1 MKIYNQEKTQ
11 ILENPD
17 LSAGTFQ
24 KDKILV
30 ASHAAVAEKSAEEYA
45 AELQAQGATVETI
58 NGKLYEIVQVFPN
71 GGKSVREIKATPA
84 QEAWNEYEDIQVYIP
99 YTAEELQA
107 QTLAKIRGRR
117 AQECFPIVNRGALW
131 YEKLTEAQ
139 RQELSEWY
147 EAWLDAP
154 ETGVVPTA
162 LEWLDSASSQKS

>member
-17 LSAGTFQ
+17 LSAGRLQ

-30 ASHAAVAEKSAEEYA
+30 GAHAAVAEKSAAEYA
-45 AELQAQGATVETI
+45 AELEAQGATVEQI
-58 NGKLYEIVQVFPN
+58 RGKFYNVVKVFPN
-71 GGKSVREIKATPA
+71 GGKTVREIKGTPA

-107 QTLAKIRGRR
+107 QTLSKIRGRR
-117 AQECFPIVNRGALW
+117 AQECFPIVNRGVLW
-131 YEKLTEAQ
+131 YKKLTEAQ
-139 RQELSEWY
+139 RQELSAWY

-154 ETGVVPTA
+154 QTGVVPEP
-162 LEWLDSASSQKS
+162 LSWL

>member
-17 LSAGTFQ
+17 LSAGTLQ

-30 ASHAAVAEKSAEEYA
+30 ASHPAVAAKSAEEYA

-71 GGKSVREIKATPA
+71 GGKTVREIKGTPA

-107 QTLAKIRGRR
+107 QTLSKIRGRR
-117 AQECFPIVNRGALW
+117 AAECFPIVNRGVLW
-131 YEKLTEAQ
+131 YKKLTEAQ
-139 RQELSEWY
+139 RQELSAWY

-154 ETGVVPTA
+154 QTGVVPEP
-162 LEWLDSASSQKS
+162 LSWL

>member
-17 LSAGTFQ
+17 LSAGRLQ

-30 ASHAAVAEKSAEEYA
+30 QAHAAVAAKSAEEYA

-71 GGKSVREIKATPA
+71 GGRSVREIKATPA

-107 QTLAKIRGRR
+107 QTLSKIRGRR
-117 AQECFPIVNRGALW
+117 AAECFPIVNRGVLW

-154 ETGVVPTA
+154 ETGIVPDA
-162 LEWLDSASSQKS
+162 PVWLNTVARQG

>member
-17 LSAGTFQ
+17 LSAGRLQ

-30 ASHAAVAEKSAEEYA
+30 ASHPAVAEKSAAEYA
-45 AELQAQGATVETI
+45 AELEAQGATVEQI
-58 NGKLYEIVQVFPN
+58 RGKFYNVVKVFPN
-71 GGKSVREIKATPA
+71 GGKTVREIKGTPA

-107 QTLAKIRGRR
+107 QTLSKIRGRR
-117 AQECFPIVNRGALW
+117 AQECFPIVNRGVLW
-131 YEKLTEAQ
+131 YKKLTEAQ
-139 RQELSEWY
+139 RQELSAWY

-154 ETGVVPTA
+154 QTGVVPEP
-162 LEWLDSASSQKS
+162 LSWL

>member
-17 LSAGTFQ
+17 LSAGRLQ

-30 ASHAAVAEKSAEEYA
+30 GAHAAVAAKSAAECA
-45 AELQAQGATVETI
+45 AELQAQGATIEQI

-71 GGKSVREIKATPA
+71 GGRSVREIKGTPA

-107 QTLAKIRGRR
+107 QTLSKIRARR
-117 AQECFPIVNRGALW
+117 AAECFPIVNRGVLW
-131 YEKLTEAQ
+131 YKKLTEAQ

-154 ETGVVPTA
+154 QTGILPQT
-162 LEWLDSASSQKS
+162 LTWIK

>member
-17 LSAGTFQ
+17 LSAGTLQ

-30 ASHAAVAEKSAEEYA
+30 QAHAAVAAKSAEEYA

-84 QEAWNEYEDIQVYIP
+84 QEAWSEYEDIQVYIP

-107 QTLAKIRGRR
+107 QTLSKIRGRR
-117 AQECFPIVNRGALW
+117 ATECFPIVNRGVLW
-131 YEKLTEAQ
+131 YEKLTDAQ

-154 ETGVVPTA
+154 QTGFVPNMPVWI
-162 LEWLDSASSQKS
+162 E

>member
-17 LSAGTFQ
+17 LSAGTLQ

-30 ASHAAVAEKSAEEYA
+30 QAHAAVAEKSAAEYA
-45 AELQAQGATVETI
+45 AELEAQGATVEQI
-58 NGKLYEIVQVFPN
+58 RGKFYNVVKVFPN
-71 GGKSVREIKATPA
+71 GGKTVREIKGTPA

-107 QTLAKIRGRR
+107 QTLSKIRGRR
-117 AQECFPIVNRGALW
+117 AQECFPIVNRGVLW
-131 YEKLTEAQ
+131 YKKLTEAQ
-139 RQELSEWY
+139 RQELSAWY

-154 ETGVVPTA
+154 QTGVVPEP
-162 LEWLDSASSQKS
+162 LSWL

>member
-1 MKIYNQEKTQ
+1 MKIYNREKTQ

-17 LSAGTFQ
+17 LSAGTLQ

-30 ASHAAVAEKSAEEYA
+30 QAHAAVAEKSAAEYA
-45 AELQAQGATVETI
+45 AELEAQGATVEQI
-58 NGKLYEIVQVFPN
+58 RGKFYNVVKVFPN
-71 GGKSVREIKATPA
+71 GGKTVREIKGTPA

-107 QTLAKIRGRR
+107 QTLSKIRGRR
-117 AQECFPIVNRGALW
+117 AQECFPIVNRGVLW

-154 ETGVVPTA
+154 QTGVVPEP
-162 LEWLDSASSQKS
+162 LSWL

>member
-1 MKIYNQEKTQ
+1 MKIYNREKTQ

-17 LSAGTFQ
+17 LSAGTLQ

-30 ASHAAVAEKSAEEYA
+30 QAHPAVAEKSAAEYA
-45 AELQAQGATVETI
+45 AELEAQGATVEQI
-58 NGKLYEIVQVFPN
+58 RGKFYNVVKVFPN
-71 GGKSVREIKATPA
+71 GGKTVREIKGTPA

-99 YTAEELQA
+99 YTAEELQT
-107 QTLAKIRGRR
+107 QNLAKIRARR

-139 RQELSEWY
+139 RQELSAWY

-154 ETGVVPTA
+154 QTGVVPEP
-162 LEWLDSASSQKS
+162 LSWL